1 MSLKEKEERDAVL
14 SSLCQQ
20 EGMEILKQ
28 KSISVVESAGYKKRE
43 YYCSYTEGNV
53 RG

>member
-1 MSLKEKEERDAVL
+1 
-14 SSLCQQ
+14 
-20 EGMEILKQ
+20 MEIFQQ
-28 KSISVVESAGYKKRE
+28 KIAVVESTGYKERD